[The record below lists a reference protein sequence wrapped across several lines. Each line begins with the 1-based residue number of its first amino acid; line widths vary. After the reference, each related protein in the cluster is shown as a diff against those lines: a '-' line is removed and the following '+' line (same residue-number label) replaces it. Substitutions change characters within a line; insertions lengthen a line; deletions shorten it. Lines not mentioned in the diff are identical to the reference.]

1 MSPHDLRSNFQDSGA
16 LQLEMRYRTP
26 SLDSVSRWGRAV
38 GALQAP
44 PEKRLYVLIS
54 GMATLLF
61 RAIGPE
67 PPHNGRS
74 GSALLQSLPGRSGC
88 IDDRPIDGA
97 NTIFLLKSGNLR
109 RGVGRAGLAV
119 TVSSWSPGRPREKGR
134 QTRYL
139 ACARPAFFEATPAT
153 SSWIFHPV
161 QEEDVMP
168 FASIL
173 VRAAVIAVFVVFA
186 AVLIWADFQT
196 RPPRQRVVVHP
207 QGRRSFEAAA
217 DVTG

>member
-44 PEKRLYVLIS
+44 PDKRLYVLIS

-139 ACARPAFFEATPAT
+139 ACARPAFVKATPAILMRINDRHPLIMDV
-153 SSWIFHPV
+153 SSSSRGGRYAFRFDTGARGSDSCICGV
-161 QEEDVMP
+161 C
-168 FASIL
+168 S
-173 VRAAVIAVFVVFA
+173 RAD
-186 AVLIWADFQT
+186 L
-196 RPPRQRVVVHP
+196 
-207 QGRRSFEAAA
+207 G
-217 DVTG
+217 